1 MGTMTVQ
8 VGSGETL
15 GGWAWCGSDGKPGQ
29 FGFTAPKTTLI
40 PIDGNGLYESG
51 VPGVGIRIGHRA
63 RYNWTEPTAAPATYP
78 TGNIGTMR
86 YMPTVLVVDFIRT
99 AMGVGK
105 GDITPFNYSTNF
117 FIDTNYTNPSRAE
130 FTIEGY
136 NLRAT
141 LEHNAFFTTCSTQ
154 KSTIDVNM
162 GRPTAYDIKRG
173 AVPDHGFSLDVV
185 CEGLN
190 PSVKPPVKVYF
201 EGNSIQDGL
210 LNLTGRGE
218 AGVAQGVGISLT
230 SSKGAALPFTQ
241 PGPCPWTG
249 WPAVQGGRCTA
260 LWDRL
265 AMSPLAEKSPRVK
278 LTPF

>member
-1 MGTMTVQ
+1 
-8 VGSGETL
+8 
-15 GGWAWCGSDGKPGQ
+15 
-29 FGFTAPKTTLI
+29 
-40 PIDGNGLYESG
+40 
-51 VPGVGIRIGHRA
+51 
-63 RYNWTEPTAAPATYP
+63 
-78 TGNIGTMR
+78 
-86 YMPTVLVVDFIRT
+86 
-99 AMGVGK
+99 
-105 GDITPFNYSTNF
+105 
-117 FIDTNYTNPSRAE
+117 
-130 FTIEGY
+130 
-136 NLRAT
+136 
-141 LEHNAFFTTCSTQ
+141 
-154 KSTIDVNM
+154 M

-241 PGPCPWTG
+241 ARALPWTG

>member
-1 MGTMTVQ
+1 MKKPAPAHVKLLFCIGISTAGCLWSLSSVAYCGKPELPTKTPLPIQSLQSVFTLKHAPIGKSMGTMTVQ

-162 GRPTAYDIKRG
+162 GRPTA
-173 AVPDHGFSLDVV
+173 
-185 CEGLN
+185 
-190 PSVKPPVKVYF
+190 
-201 EGNSIQDGL
+201 
-210 LNLTGRGE
+210 
-218 AGVAQGVGISLT
+218 
-230 SSKGAALPFTQ
+230 
-241 PGPCPWTG
+241 
-249 WPAVQGGRCTA
+249 
-260 LWDRL
+260 
-265 AMSPLAEKSPRVK
+265 
-278 LTPF
+278 